1 MVCSPVTVRIAPPDR
16 KLTRLPMSKQLISST
31 LSSPSSDAPDP
42 CAKET
47 ILSALKERKKRT
59 VKEEE
64 QIFTDSQEN
73 KRRCHDSRGS
83 GPSVF
88 ESLVADR
95 VPASFV
101 PNLGSLKRG
110 LNSQS
115 SDDQLNK
122 RSLISSMSSM
132 TSRYAG
138 GLPSSSRNA
147 ITSSYSST
155 RGFSQ
160 LWKTGGPNSPPFP
173 SPDSFHSRTPKTLE
187 RKIKEEFFHHSSS
200 SIQLVTDKESG
211 GEKAADTTTW
221 KKENSW
227 NSPCTLSS
235 SGQRKRK
242 IQLLPSRRGDQ
253 LTLPSPPQLGYSIT
267 AKDLDFEK
275 KALLQWF
282 NKVLESKTESAGV
295 ATTVAQMPP
304 KISSLLG
311 PLGSSQT
318 VPLPGTSSDTKSAV
332 TFLGS
337 TPASSGIPVT
347 DTTKSLLV
355 PQAETSA
362 KSQALSAP
370 LPTPKQGVLFG
381 MLRTPPANPSAAAA
395 PAVSSAPSMFKP
407 IFMVPP
413 KNDNEGPLL
422 ASPSKV
428 TTSSSSSALPST
440 NSPSLIT
447 FKPIFGSMGPPT
459 SVPLSTPF
467 FNQTTTPATTTGTDL
482 FTGQVSATSAV
493 AAMTIS
499 NNSADSTLKPAFSF
513 DVSSVTSTM
522 SSVTSTTTSTSKPFL
537 FGTFPASGASF
548 TPAMGSIFQSG
559 KPPAMPTSTTVT
571 TFGQSLPSAMQ
582 TGTSS
587 SATSFD
593 GFGSTFTASVLVTTN
608 QPKLTFSSTATS
620 ASNIPFASST
630 KTPLSSYPGT
640 NPQLSFGQQQ
650 GATKPAITP
659 SFGSSFTFGNSAAPA
674 PTATPAPAPA
684 QPAFGRTV
692 QSAFGVLKLTASA
705 FSTPAST
712 QTAFGST
719 TAVFSFGSANTSGSG
734 ATTQTTSSGT
744 SSSVF
749 DSTTPLTF
757 TIRGSAAQAGN
768 RSFGISMVTPSTTST
783 SGAFSF
789 AGGQDGMT
797 SNTIPFGGGL
807 SQNTL
812 DMPSQSTPFA
822 FSASSTPESKPVFGG
837 TSTPIFGRSSPAP
850 RVGTSGSN
858 LSFAASSTPNKGF
871 IGDGPLGSATPSF
884 SIGAGSRTPG
894 AGQRQQA
901 RRQHTRKK

>member
-160 LWKTGGPNSPPFP
+160 L
-173 SPDSFHSRTPKTLE
+173 
-187 RKIKEEFFHHSSS
+187 
-200 SIQLVTDKESG
+200 
-211 GEKAADTTTW
+211 
-221 KKENSW
+221 
-227 NSPCTLSS
+227 
-235 SGQRKRK
+235 
-242 IQLLPSRRGDQ
+242 RGDQ

-282 NKVLESKTESAGV
+282 NKVLESKTNAASNSVTENSLTTQPSFTFTQPTAGTASSQTPLLAPSTDPLLESLRKISNSSGLPSSPESAGV